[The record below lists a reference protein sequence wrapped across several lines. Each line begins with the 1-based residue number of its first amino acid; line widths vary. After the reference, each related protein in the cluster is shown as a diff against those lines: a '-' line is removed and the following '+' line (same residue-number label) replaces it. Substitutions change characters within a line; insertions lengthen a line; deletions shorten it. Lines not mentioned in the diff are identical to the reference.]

1 VRALRGRARKRF
13 APVFPCSLSIETTGQ
28 QSGHSLLKIFL
39 ERKMLIT
46 FFKDAVKSP
55 PKVLALCFIAYFATI
70 SFVVSGFLVLLAI
83 HWVVKEMTKKGK
95 AILAAEADA
104 EAARIESEKLAA
116 RAAAAVKA
124 EVAPAA
130 TAAAND
136 SSVKPAPMKQYAKS
150 AVVLPFKTGTR

>member
-1 VRALRGRARKRF
+1 
-13 APVFPCSLSIETTGQ
+13 
-28 QSGHSLLKIFL
+28 
-39 ERKMLIT
+39 MLIT

-83 HWVVKEMTKKGK
+83 HWVVKEMKKKGR

-116 RAAAAVKA
+116 RAAAEVKA
-124 EVAPAA
+124 EVAPRS
-130 TAAAND
+130 TVAAND
-136 SSVKPAPMKQYAKS
+136 NSAKPAPMKQYAKS
-150 AVVLPFKTGTR
+150 AVVLPFRTGTR